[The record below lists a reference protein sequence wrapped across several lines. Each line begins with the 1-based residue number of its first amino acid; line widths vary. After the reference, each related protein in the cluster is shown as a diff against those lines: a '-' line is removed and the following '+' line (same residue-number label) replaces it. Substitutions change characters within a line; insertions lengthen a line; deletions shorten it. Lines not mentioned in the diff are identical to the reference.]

1 MFLSRLLRAAQE
13 ASDLSGFLSCHRAPP
28 STNHRHQKDSEHL
41 TIALAGNANVG
52 KSVVFNQLTGSSQII
67 GNWPGKTV
75 EKAEGTLRF
84 EGYDITVIDLPGI
97 YSFSTFSL
105 EELVTK
111 EYIAFE
117 RPDLVVNVIDA
128 SLLERNLYL
137 TIQLMEMDAPLV
149 VCLNQTDI
157 AEKKGLTID
166 AHRLEAALGVPV
178 VPTVATRGKG
188 IRELVKTAVETAQR
202 KRELKKTSIR
212 YGEEVETRIS
222 RLAELVEA
230 ERVKSAYPSRW
241 VAIELLEGDPDT
253 KELVGSQSERVVQ
266 SAESLA
272 KEVEAIH
279 KEPSFVVTS
288 SERYSLAARI
298 ASDAQKQGIVST
310 SFSDRLD
317 WITTH
322 RVTGYLISAGAIGG
336 LMLWTFIVGDFLSR
350 LLSDALSI
358 LEPAQPRVTGPM
370 MSILWNGAF
379 GGFIAGVTLVIP
391 FVLPFYFMLAM
402 IEDSGFLTRV
412 AFMMDNVM
420 HKIGLHGKA
429 IIPFI
434 LGYGCNVPAIYSS
447 RIMETRRERLLAA
460 FVITLAPCSART
472 VVILG
477 LVAVFVGVQWA
488 LALYLIDILLI
499 FALGRIAFKVVPG
512 KSAGLVMEMH
522 SFKVP
527 SFSVVAKQTWTRT
540 KSLIYVVLPI
550 YVLGSALV
558 EVLYAVGLLEP
569 VGIVMSSIT
578 AWWLGLPAVT
588 GILLIFG
595 VVRKELTILMLAA
608 IYGTTNFA
616 LFLTPVQMTTLALV
630 TMLYIPCLATIAV
643 LAKEF
648 SWKAASAMTL
658 AEISFAIFAGG
669 IGSRLISLVF

>member
-1 MFLSRLLRAAQE
+1 M
-13 ASDLSGFLSCHRAPP
+13 
-28 STNHRHQKDSEHL
+28 NVKHQKDSKHL

-52 KSVVFNQLTGSSQII
+52 KSMIFNQLTGSNQII

-75 EKAEGTLRF
+75 ERAEGSLHF

-105 EELVTK
+105 EEVVSK

-117 RPDLVVNVIDA
+117 KPDVVVNVIDA
-128 SLLERNLYL
+128 SLLERNLYF
-137 TIQLMEMDAPLV
+137 TIQLMEMDTPLV
-149 VCLNQTDI
+149 LCLNQTDV
-157 AEKKGLTID
+157 AEKKGITID
-166 AHRLEAALGVPV
+166 THRLEATLGVPV
-178 VPTVATRGKG
+178 VATVATRGKG
-188 IRELVKTAVETAQR
+188 IRELVKTAVQIGQR
-202 KRELKKTSIR
+202 KRELKQIPIK
-212 YGEEVETRIS
+212 YGEEVETRIN
-222 RLAELVEA
+222 RLAELMES
-230 ERVKSAYPSRW
+230 ERVESPYPARW
-241 VAIELLEGDPDT
+241 VAIRLLEDDTDT
-253 KELVGSQSERVVQ
+253 KELVGSQSEHVTDAAQ
-266 SAESLA
+266 ALT
-272 KEVEAIH
+272 KELETIH
-279 KEPSFVVTS
+279 KEPSFVVVS
-288 SERYSLAARI
+288 SERYSLAART
-298 ASDAQKQGIVST
+298 ASDAQKQGIVRT
-310 SFSDRLD
+310 SFSDTLD
-317 WITTH
+317 SITTH
-322 RVTGYLISAGAIGG
+322 RILGYFISAGAIGG
-336 LMLWTFIVGDFLSR
+336 LMLWTFIIGDFLSR
-350 LLSDALSI
+350 LLSDVLSL
-358 LEPAQPRVTGPM
+358 LEPARPRVTGPIL
-370 MSILWNGAF
+370 SILWNGVF

-412 AFMMDNVM
+412 AFMMDNAM

-447 RIMETRRERLLAA
+447 RIMETKRERLLAA

-477 LVAVFVGVQWA
+477 LVAAFVGIQWA

-512 KSAGLVMEMH
+512 RSTGLIMEMH
-522 SFKVP
+522 SFRVP
-527 SFSVVAKQTWTRT
+527 SLSVVAKQTWTRT
-540 KSLIYVVLPI
+540 RSLVYVVIPI

-558 EVLYAVGLLEP
+558 QALYAVGLLEP
-569 VGIVMSSIT
+569 LNDVLSPIT
-578 AWWLGLPAVT
+578 VWWLALPAVT

-595 VVRKELTILMLAA
+595 IVRKELTILMLAA

-616 LFLTPVQMTTLALV
+616 LFLTPVQMITLALV

-643 LAKEF
+643 LGREF

-669 IGSRLISLVF
+669 IASRLLSFVF